1 LTWEPFSLGVAVNK
15 DKTDITI
22 LLDRSGSMSS
32 VVDDT
37 IGGFNSFI
45 EGQKKAPGEAVVSLF
60 QFDDQY
66 ETVYAGRA
74 IGAAP
79 KLDRSSFVPRGQTAL
94 LDAICRTIDDTGA
107 RLRALPEDARPALV
121 VLCIITDGQENASRR
136 FDNAAVNER
145 IARQRDVYKWQIL
158 FIGSNQDAIA
168 EACKLGLQA
177 GLILNTA
184 PSGMGHKAAYQG
196 LDGKLYGLRG
206 HMVASSGPI
215 SAGVASA
222 AMSWTPEEREEQEKL
237 GATKTKATSTA
248 KPLPE

>member
-1 LTWEPFSLGVAVNK
+1 VNK

-37 IGGFNSFI
+37 IGGFNTFI
-45 EGQKKAPGEAVVSLF
+45 EEQKKAPGVAVVSLY

-74 IGAAP
+74 VGEVP
-79 KLDRSSFVPRGQTAL
+79 KLGRDTFVPRGQTAL

-107 RLRALPEDARPALV
+107 RLRALPEADRPALV
-121 VLCIITDGQENASRR
+121 VLCIITDGQENASRL
-136 FDNAAVNER
+136 FTKAAVNER
-145 IARQRDVYKWQIL
+145 ISRQRDVYKWQIV

-168 EACKLGLQA
+168 EATQLGVQ
-177 GLILNTA
+177 GSLILNTA
-184 PSGMGHKAAYQG
+184 PSGRGHMAAYQG
-196 LDGKLYGLRG
+196 LGGKLYGLRG
-206 HMVASSGPI
+206 TMVASSGPI
-215 SAGVASA
+215 SAGAASA

-237 GATKTKATSTA
+237 GAVKGSTA
-248 KPLPE
+248 DSTTTPKP